1 MIMSNNLPSPFEVW
15 RLAFYFD
22 DKPEV
27 FKYLP
32 VVILDINSDTGEVLV
47 AGAKVTS
54 PPPRTDCPGEV
65 ALQHWKEA
73 GLLTP
78 SVVRCT
84 KIAQFYLSDF
94 DGCSRYGRL
103 SKDDEIA
110 VTNALTKLGYFGRT
124 NTEISRS

>member
-1 MIMSNNLPSPFEVW
+1 MSNNQPLPYEVW

-22 DKPEV
+22 DKPDV
-27 FKYLP
+27 FKCRP

-47 AGAKVTS
+47 AG
-54 PPPRTDCPGEV
+54 EV

-73 GLLTP
+73 GLLKP

-84 KIAQFYLSDF
+84 KIAQFCLSDF
-94 DGCSRYGRL
+94 DGCSRYGCL

-110 VTNALTKLGYFGRT
+110 VTNALTELGYLGHT

>member
-32 VVILDINSDTGEVLV
+32 VVILDINSDTVEVLV

-84 KIAQFYLSDF
+84 NDCPILS
-94 DGCSRYGRL
+94 
-103 SKDDEIA
+103 
-110 VTNALTKLGYFGRT
+110 
-124 NTEISRS
+124 

>member
-1 MIMSNNLPSPFEVW
+1 MMMSNNQPLPYEVW

-22 DKPEV
+22 DKPDV
-27 FKYLP
+27 FKYRP
-32 VVILDINSDTGEVLV
+32 IVILDINSDTGEVLV

-84 KIAQFYLSDF
+84 KIAQFCLSDF

-110 VTNALTKLGYFGRT
+110 VTNALTELGYFGRT